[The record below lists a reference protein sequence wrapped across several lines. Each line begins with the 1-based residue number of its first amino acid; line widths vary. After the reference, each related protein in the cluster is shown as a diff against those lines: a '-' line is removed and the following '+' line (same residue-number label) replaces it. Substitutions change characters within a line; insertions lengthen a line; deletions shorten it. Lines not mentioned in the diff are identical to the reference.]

1 MNINEYT
8 TGGGTYLKPAET
20 EEFDTVI
27 SSVLADTDF
36 NGNNCVTLEV
46 EEGKLQLKWYQVKE
60 LKELFGDESDE
71 WVGKSIHVGLDEVK
85 TKEGTFPKFTYSA
98 GESDVATEPIEVNT
112 PVEVNAPPVADIKG
126 GTDSLPF

>member
-60 LKELFGDESDE
+60 LKELFGDESDD

-85 TKEGTFPKFTYSA
+85 TKEGTFPKFVYSNSEA
-98 GESDVATEPIEVNT
+98 VITKADVTTE
-112 PVEVNAPPVADIKG
+112 VETPPVADIKG